1 MSSQAILGLWMIGG
15 FLLVCMGE
23 GVAIIILSYK
33 LGIYKG
39 KLARYE
45 LAEKQL
51 STAERQP

>member
-15 FLLVCMGE
+15 FLLVCIGE

-51 STAERQP
+51 SAAERQP